1 VSCLLE
7 TICLHSI
14 DLSPPSPPQITPLPT
29 IYLIM
34 AKRSW
39 NQVDGAA
46 TQPASRRLS
55 SKNATQNTRIKP
67 GSPGSPNETKLFQRN
82 GSFSDQRPPTPSLT
96 DAGSEPRSAKSTSG
110 GSRQRAASLAQSDDN
125 DAIMWPSIT
134 RKVKACA
141 ACRKQKVGFFL
152 WSISMH

>member
-1 VSCLLE
+1 M
-7 TICLHSI
+7 
-14 DLSPPSPPQITPLPT
+14 P
-29 IYLIM
+29 
-34 AKRSW
+34 KRSW

-55 SKNATQNTRIKP
+55 TKNATQNTRIKP

-141 ACRKQKVGFFL
+141 ACRKQKVGWLFVFR
-152 WSISMH
+152 MH